1 MWWWKWAAL
10 VTTKMGTSW
19 KLNVFLQQS
28 LRILIYAVKFWIL
41 TCGCEW
47 LALAS
52 FCNPRGCYWCCAD
65 IQWHFLYQRI
75 SHLKKFSH
83 YEADY
88 HLIISCVCVE
98 SPYLKFHPF
107 LIWNAHCGLDM
118 VSFCVC
124 GHQTAA
130 INLSKKFKAV
140 PESDFYFK
148 DMQAM
153 PGQSCVLIIHQR
165 SRKGSKLFF
174 SGTHSNIAK
183 CSSQL
188 TSMRS

>member
-1 MWWWKWAAL
+1 
-10 VTTKMGTSW
+10 
-19 KLNVFLQQS
+19 
-28 LRILIYAVKFWIL
+28 
-41 TCGCEW
+41 
-47 LALAS
+47 
-52 FCNPRGCYWCCAD
+52 
-65 IQWHFLYQRI
+65 
-75 SHLKKFSH
+75 
-83 YEADY
+83 
-88 HLIISCVCVE
+88 
-98 SPYLKFHPF
+98 
-107 LIWNAHCGLDM
+107 M
-118 VSFCVC
+118 VYFRVC

-140 PESDFYFK
+140 PESDFYFELYFK

-153 PGQSCVLIIHQR
+153 PGQSCVLIIHQW